1 MRFLPNVLIVGG
13 FCLAT
18 LGAAGFD
25 AQREP
30 NAATYLVLGM
40 IVLVVGGVWDRRM
53 KRSTTETVDHGSSL
67 AGFVTT
73 VEAIRGKVVQL
84 DDGKGTLH
92 PDEIHSR
99 IDHLMGEEFFDL
111 TSRHEEL
118 IALVGFNAY
127 AKAWDGIATAERL
140 LARCWSMIT
149 DGFAEEG
156 LEELPLARAAID
168 QAATEF
174 AGLTKA

>member
-1 MRFLPNVLIVGG
+1 MKFLPNVLIVGG

-18 LGAAGFD
+18 LGSAGFD
-25 AQREP
+25 ATREP
-30 NAATYLVLGM
+30 NAATYFIAGLA
-40 IVLVVGGVWDRRM
+40 ILVVGGLWDRRM
-53 KRSTTETVDHGSSL
+53 RHSPAEEADHGSSL
-67 AGFVTT
+67 AGFVAT
-73 VEAIRGKVVQL
+73 VESIRGKIVQL
-84 DDGKGTLH
+84 DDARGTLH

-99 IDHLMGEEFFDL
+99 IDHLLGEEFFDL
-111 TSRHEEL
+111 TSRNEEL
-118 IALVGFNAY
+118 IKIVGFNDY
-127 AKAWDGIATAERL
+127 AKAWDGVATAERL

-174 AGLTKA
+174 AALRKA

>member
-1 MRFLPNVLIVGG
+1 MRFLPNLLIVVG
-13 FCLAT
+13 FCLGT

-25 AQREP
+25 AQPERG
-30 NAATYLVLGM
+30 ALAYLVVGM
-40 IVLVVGGVWDRRM
+40 AMLVVGGVWERRM
-53 KRSTTETVDHGSSL
+53 QSSRDGATDHASSL
-67 AGFVTT
+67 SGFMRAVD
-73 VEAIRGKVVQL
+73 AIRDKVAQL
-84 DDGKGTLH
+84 DDAKGTLH
-92 PDEIHSR
+92 PEEIRSR
-99 IDHLMGEEFFDL
+99 IDHLLGEELFDL
-111 TSRHEEL
+111 TSRNEEV

-127 AKAWDGIATAERL
+127 AKAWDGVATAERL

-174 AGLTKA
+174 AQLSTA

>member
-1 MRFLPNVLIVGG
+1 MRFLPNILIVGG

-25 AQREP
+25 STREP
-30 NAATYLVLGM
+30 NAATYFVLGM
-40 IVLVVGGVWDRRM
+40 AILVVGGIWDRRL
-53 KRSTTETVDHGSSL
+53 RHSPAEEADHGSSL
-67 AGFVTT
+67 AGFVAI
-73 VEAIRGKVVQL
+73 VESIRGKIVQL

-92 PDEIHSR
+92 PDEIHAR
-99 IDHLMGEEFFDL
+99 IDHLLGEEFFDL
-111 TSRHEEL
+111 TSRNEEL
-118 IALVGFNAY
+118 IKLVGFKHY
-127 AKAWDGIATAERL
+127 ATAWDGVATAERL

-156 LEELPLARAAID
+156 LEELPLARQAID

-174 AGLTKA
+174 VALRKV